1 MFRQENFLDRR
12 TVEHFWTV
20 EHYFRQENRRTFLDR
35 RTGELFWTGE
45 QENFLDRRT
54 GELFWT
60 GEQENMY
67 SHDCSTVLLSK
78 IKFYCSPV

>member
-12 TVEHFWTV
+12 TGELFG
-20 EHYFRQENRRTFLDR
+20 QENRRTFLDR

-45 QENFLDRRT
+45 QENFFGQEDRR
-54 GELFWT
+54 T